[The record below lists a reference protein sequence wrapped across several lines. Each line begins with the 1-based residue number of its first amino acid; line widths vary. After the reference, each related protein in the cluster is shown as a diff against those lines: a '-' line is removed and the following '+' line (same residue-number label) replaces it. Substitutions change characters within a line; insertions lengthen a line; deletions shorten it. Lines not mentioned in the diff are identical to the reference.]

1 MVLKYL
7 LEKEFKQFFRNKM
20 LPALVFGM
28 PVLFMIVFP
37 CTTTMDV
44 KNMKLAVVDNDHSVT
59 SQQLI
64 EKVASS
70 DYFDISGYYLS
81 NDAALQSVEYR
92 RTDAILEIPPSFEND
107 LVSTGYAE
115 VLVSANAVDA
125 SKAGL
130 GTSYLGTIVSEF
142 SLELAGTSFSQVN
155 SSPGAGISLGGIK
168 TVPYVRFNPTMD
180 YKIYMIPALI
190 VLILTM
196 VCGFLPSLNVV
207 SEKEFG
213 TIEQIN
219 VTPVRKSLFI
229 LGKLI
234 PYWVLGTTMII
245 ISMFLGWLIYG
256 VWPQTNLFAI
266 FLTGLIYIFTISS
279 FGLIISNS
287 ADNMQQA
294 MFLMFFFIIVL
305 FLMSGIFTPI
315 DSMPEWAKT
324 IGHLSPVTYFAKIMR
339 AFYLKGSSLA
349 DVAKDIYIMLGFL
362 VILAGTAIASYR
374 KRG

>member
-1 MVLKYL
+1 MVLKFL
-7 LEKEFKQFFRNKM
+7 VEKEFKQFFRNKM

-28 PVLFMIVFP
+28 PVLFMIIFP
-37 CTTTMDV
+37 STTTMDV

-59 SQQLI
+59 SEQLI
-64 EKVASS
+64 NKIAAS
-70 DYFDISGYYLS
+70 DYFDISGIYSS
-81 NDAALQSVEYR
+81 NDAALREVEYGR
-92 RTDAILEIPPSFEND
+92 SDAIIEIPPSFEKD
-107 LVSTGYAE
+107 LVSTGKTQ
-115 VLVSANAVDA
+115 VLISANAVDA

-142 SLELAGTSFSQVN
+142 GGGGVTV
-155 SSPGAGISLGGIK
+155 GGIK
-168 TVPYVRFNPTMD
+168 TVPYIRFNPKMD

-196 VCGFLPSLNVV
+196 VCGFLPALNVV

-219 VTPVRKSLFI
+219 VTPVKKSLFI

-234 PYWVLGTTMII
+234 PYWVLGSFMII
-245 ISMFLGWLIYG
+245 LSMFLGWVIYG
-256 VWPQTNLFAI
+256 VWPITDILSILLVAV
-266 FLTGLIYIFTISS
+266 IYIFTISS
-279 FGLIISNS
+279 CGLIISNS

-294 MFLMFFFIIVL
+294 MFLMFFFIIIM

-315 DSMPEWAKT
+315 DSMPGWAKA
-324 IGHLSPVTYFAKIMR
+324 IAHLSPVTYFARIMR
-339 AFYLKGSSLA
+339 AFYLKGSTLA
-349 DVAKDIYIMLGFL
+349 DVASDIYVMLVFL
-362 VILAGTAIASYR
+362 VVLSSLAIASYR